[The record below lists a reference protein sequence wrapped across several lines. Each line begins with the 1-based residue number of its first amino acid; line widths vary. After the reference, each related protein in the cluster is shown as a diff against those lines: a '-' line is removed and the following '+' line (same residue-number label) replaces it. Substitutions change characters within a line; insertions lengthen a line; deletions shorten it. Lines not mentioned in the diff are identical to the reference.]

1 MMNLD
6 LIRSF
11 AMLGEVQHYGEAAR
25 RLGISQPSLTKQ
37 IRRLEDLLGAPLFER
52 SRKGTE
58 LTAFG
63 RLFLE
68 DVRPVLR
75 HAGHVWENGVRA
87 ARGERGRLAIGF
99 TFSAMNVM
107 PAILFRFRAL
117 HPEVELHFEDISS
130 RHQERRVREG
140 SLDAGFI
147 RLPAGPGLASR
158 VIGHDRLV
166 LLVPE
171 ALGAA
176 IDSFD
181 APAVREQPFLA
192 LPAAFAPGLEDQIQA
207 LFKSRGFAPQRI
219 LRANESLTI
228 LSLVAAGFG
237 LAFMHEAAV
246 ARFGGHYGGVC
257 VRPVPGDVAAWKVG
271 LVWREGEVSPA
282 LERFLDVARRV
293 VESRPAG

>member
-1 MMNLD
+1 MNLD

-11 AMLGEVQHYGEAAR
+11 AVLGEEQNFGAAAR

-75 HAGHVWENGVRA
+75 HAGHIWENGLRA
-87 ARGERGRLAIGF
+87 ARGERGRLAVGF

-117 HPEVELHFEDISS
+117 YPAVELHVEDISS

-140 SLDAGFI
+140 SLDAGFV
-147 RLPAGPGLASR
+147 RLPAGVGLSSR
-158 VIGHDRLV
+158 VIGRDRLV

-171 ALGAA
+171 ALGGE

-181 APAVREQPFLA
+181 APAVRTQPFLA
-192 LPAAFAPGLEDQIQA
+192 LPPSFAPGLEEQIQA
-207 LFKSRGFAPQRI
+207 LFKSRGFMPPKIQ
-219 LRANESLTI
+219 RANESLTI

-246 ARFGGHYGGVC
+246 ARFGGHYDGVA
-257 VRPVPGDVAAWKVG
+257 VRPVPGEGAAWNVG
-271 LVWREGEVSPA
+271 LVWREGEVNPT
-282 LERFLDVARRV
+282 LGRFLDVARRV
-293 VESRPAG
+293 VEEQAR